1 MKIEQTKEVLIKDI
15 ADIKPYENNPRK
27 NDKAV
32 EAVANSIKEFG
43 FKNPIIIDSENV
55 IIAGHTRYKAA
66 KRLRLKTVPV
76 IIANDL
82 TPEQVKAFRIADNRV
97 SEIATWDFD
106 LLDIELENIDIDM
119 SKFEADTGANF
130 FDSDFEDEEE
140 NQDQDYKDFVEKFK
154 PKKTTDDCYTPAEV
168 YDAVVE
174 WVAKEYDL
182 DPSNF
187 VRPFYPGGDYQNENY
202 ASSDVVVDNPPFSIL
217 AEIIDFYRENNIKF
231 FLFAPGLTIFAYMNR
246 GDVCAITTYNDIVYK
261 NNVNVRTAFLTN
273 MDENIIRSAPDL
285 RKKIDDVNKNET
297 SHLPR
302 YEYPIQVLTS
312 PMVGRLSQ
320 YGVDFKLKKDQIHL
334 IRKFENHDI
343 AIFGGGVLLSNKATE
358 QKEKAEKQADNIK
371 QKNIKQENIK
381 IVKIELSEHEKEII
395 KNLE

>member
-1 MKIEQTKEVLIKDI
+1 M
-15 ADIKPYENNPRK
+15 
-27 NDKAV
+27 
-32 EAVANSIKEFG
+32 
-43 FKNPIIIDSENV
+43 
-55 IIAGHTRYKAA
+55 
-66 KRLRLKTVPV
+66 
-76 IIANDL
+76 
-82 TPEQVKAFRIADNRV
+82 
-97 SEIATWDFD
+97 
-106 LLDIELENIDIDM
+106 
-119 SKFEADTGANF
+119 
-130 FDSDFEDEEE
+130 
-140 NQDQDYKDFVEKFK
+140 
-154 PKKTTDDCYTPAEV
+154 
-168 YDAVVE
+168 
-174 WVAKEYDL
+174 AKEYDL

-187 VRPFYPGGDYQNENY
+187 VRPFYPGGDYQNVNY

-231 FLFAPGLTIFAYMNR
+231 FFFAPGLTIFAYMNR

-261 NNVNVRTAFLTN
+261 NNANVRTAFLTN

-297 SHLPR
+297 SHLSR

-312 PMVGRLSQ
+312 PMVGRLSK

-358 QKEKAEKQADNIK
+358 QKEKAEKQADK
-371 QKNIKQENIK
+371 IKQENTK